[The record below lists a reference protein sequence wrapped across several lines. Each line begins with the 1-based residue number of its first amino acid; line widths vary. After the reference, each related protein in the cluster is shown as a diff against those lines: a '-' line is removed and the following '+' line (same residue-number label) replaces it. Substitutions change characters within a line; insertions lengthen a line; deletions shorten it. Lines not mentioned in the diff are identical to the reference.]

1 MCNLPHHFSGK
12 LTIPLL
18 VLLAIVLIAVV
29 VALPSYADPNFTW
42 DRAVYWDMR
51 YPSAWA
57 GGGEAIRD
65 ALEYVGYEIL
75 DAEQLKA
82 WMDAR
87 ISDGMPSVVV
97 FCQDIAPD
105 TVVESSSSACTLRR
119 YLDAG
124 GKIVWYADIPM
135 YYQGHVDGTRTN
147 YGVNGS
153 IDILGFNA
161 AGAPW
166 DSEDEVALTA
176 DGRNWGLTET
186 WRSERPTLTCRF

>member
-57 GGGEAIRD
+57 GGGKAIGD

-75 DAEQLKA
+75 DADQLKA
-82 WMDAR
+82 WMDAH
-87 ISDGMPSVVV
+87 ISNGMPSVVV
-97 FCQDIAPD
+97 FCLDIAPD
-105 TVVESSSSACTLRR
+105 TVVESMSSSAVSN
-119 YLDAG
+119 
-124 GKIVWYADIPM
+124 K
-135 YYQGHVDGTRTN
+135 
-147 YGVNGS
+147 
-153 IDILGFNA
+153 
-161 AGAPW
+161 
-166 DSEDEVALTA
+166 
-176 DGRNWGLTET
+176 
-186 WRSERPTLTCRF
+186 